1 MRVDDP
7 DPPEERVTLVG
18 LSEEDRP
25 DGETEADRLTVPLK
39 PLRLVRLITDVPEE
53 PDWIVRLEG
62 LLDILKSVAG
72 GLTVT
77 RVEEVPVSP
86 FESVTVSDTV

>member
-18 LSEEDRP
+18 LSEADSP
-25 DGETEADRLTVPLK
+25 DGETEADRLTVPVK

-53 PDWIVRLEG
+53 PDWMVRLDG
-62 LLDILKSVAG
+62 LLDILKFVAG
-72 GLTVT
+72 ALIVIS
-77 RVEEVPVSP
+77 VEEVPVSP
-86 FESVTVSDTV
+86 FESVTVSVTV

>member
-7 DPPEERVTLVG
+7 DPPEERVALVG
-18 LSEEDRP
+18 LTDADRP
-25 DGETEADRLTVPLK
+25 DGETEADMLTVPVK
-39 PLRLVRLITDVPEE
+39 PLRLVRLITDVPEV
-53 PDWIVRLEG
+53 PDWMVRLDG

-77 RVEEVPVSP
+77 S
-86 FESVTVSDTV
+86 